1 MTSTLSTN
9 AGLHMTSD
17 HWYYFGEQG
26 PLPSVTKILGIID
39 KPALATYKAKE
50 AVRAVL
56 MDPDAFIVSRDD
68 PTWATGLEE
77 RLREAL
83 RAANKPRDTAA
94 QLGSS
99 VHLLADMATRGAE
112 TAATGFEVSEA
123 QRPYLEAFQA
133 FLGHYSASQVV
144 SSEKAVI
151 SFGDQYAG
159 TYDLLMQID
168 GELWLIDIKTS
179 KGIYA
184 ETGLQL
190 VAYGYAEHIVL
201 PNDPT
206 LYPMP
211 KIAHY
216 AVLHLRP
223 DAIVG
228 GWRLV
233 EYAVGERDY
242 VAFLAARELWGWQQE
257 GRFKSL

>member
-1 MTSTLSTN
+1 MTSTLTTN

-39 KPALATYKAKE
+39 KPALVGWAKRTVAEFAVEKAPGLVVMIAEQGPQATVKYLA
-50 AVRAVL
+50 AL
-56 MDPDAFIVSRDD
+56 PDYQ
-68 PTWATGLEE
+68 
-77 RLREAL
+77 
-83 RAANKPRDTAA
+83 RDTAA

-190 VAYGYAEHIVL
+190 VAYGYAEHIIL

-257 GRFKSL
+257 GRFKGL

>member
-1 MTSTLSTN
+1 MT
-9 AGLHMTSD
+9 GLHMTAD
-17 HWYYFGEQG
+17 HWYTFGEQG
-26 PLPSVTKILGIID
+26 PYPSVTKVLGILD
-39 KPALATYKAKE
+39 KPALVPWAKRTVAEYAVAQHASGELATLIADKGHVEAAKHL
-50 AVRAVL
+50 AAL
-56 MDPDAFIVSRDD
+56 PDYQRDAA
-68 PTWATGLEE
+68 ATV
-77 RLREAL
+77 
-83 RAANKPRDTAA
+83 
-94 QLGSS
+94 GSG

-112 TAATGFEVSEA
+112 SDAVTPLVPKEYL
-123 QRPYLEAFQA
+123 PYLAAFRD
-133 FLGHYSASQVV
+133 FLTAHSGSQVV

-159 TYDLLMQID
+159 TYDLLMQIE
-168 GELWLIDIKTS
+168 GQLWLIDIKTS

-211 KIAHY
+211 HVDRY

-223 DAIVG
+223 DKIAAP

-233 EYAVGERDY
+233 EYGVGERDY
-242 VAFLAARELWGWQQE
+242 VAFLAARELFAWKQE
-257 GRFKSL
+257 GRFKGL

>member
-1 MTSTLSTN
+1 MTLTLN
-9 AGLHMTSD
+9 PGLHMTED
-17 HWYYFGEQG
+17 HRYYFGEQG
-26 PLPSVTKILGIID
+26 PIPSVTTILGVLD
-39 KPALATYKAKE
+39 KPAL
-50 AVRAVL
+50 
-56 MDPDAFIVSRDD
+56 
-68 PTWATGLEE
+68 PTWAKNTVAKFAVEKALSGELATMLAEVGA
-77 RLREAL
+77 EATAKYL
-83 RAANKPRDTAA
+83 ASLPDYQRDAAATV
-94 QLGSS
+94 GSG
-99 VHLLADMATRGAE
+99 VHLLADMASR
-112 TAATGFEVSEA
+112 TAQDGSGGFEVPEEYRTYVA
-123 QRPYLEAFQA
+123 AFRD
-133 FLGHYSASQVV
+133 FLSHYSASGKIV

-211 KIAHY
+211 KVAHY
-216 AVLHLRP
+216 GVLHLRP
-223 DAIVG
+223 DKYPIQ

-233 EYAVGERDY
+233 EYGVSERDY
-242 VAFLAARELWGWQQE
+242 VAFLAARELYAWKQE
-257 GRFKSL
+257 RRFSNL